1 MVGKMDARIKRTKDG
16 EPLPGTVALGDLI
29 DQLHNRAD
37 QLRHNAQLLEVL
49 QDELPADLSPEAQA
63 ALALLATKGQ

>member
-1 MVGKMDARIKRTKDG
+1 MVGKMDAEIKRTKDG

-49 QDELPADLSPEAQA
+49 QDELPADLGPEAQA
-63 ALALLATKGQ
+63 ALALLATKG

>member
-1 MVGKMDARIKRTKDG
+1 MVNKMDADIKRTKNG
-16 EPLPGTVALGDLI
+16 EPLPGTVALEDLI

-49 QDELPADLSPEAQA
+49 QDELPADLSPRAQA